1 MRKYLTERS
10 TRTGP
15 EVLIKKREYIVRI
28 FNVLLIIP
36 IMVLGGCA
44 GTASKA
50 KFVQAPK
57 ANVKVDTNDVAS
69 IHVVAGV
76 GVDMLQVEEQR
87 MAQLIEQNS
96 M

>member
-1 MRKYLTERS
+1 M
-10 TRTGP
+10 
-15 EVLIKKREYIVRI
+15 RI
-28 FNVLLIIP
+28 FNILLIIP

-44 GTASKA
+44 GTAPKA
-50 KFVQAPK
+50 KFFQAPK
-57 ANVKVDTNDVAS
+57 ANVRVDTNDVAS